1 MKVLKYISMVLVL
14 LANLVFAQPSFADA
28 PEFTKNP
35 DYKALTQEIKKL
47 QTAKDSQAQL
57 EGYTPEQIE
66 NKLHVLEFQKYAFES
81 GINWGQCENQ
91 TGKTL
96 AVYGPDPNQ
105 EEDDDNSSSGA
116 ALYFLADGQTTKN
129 QWDCQ
134 GVYLPNDVKSNTLT
148 PDGQNQVLT
157 GGVAVK
163 IPKGTKLV
171 VRTNQDTGAV
181 EFNIPVIQVLKPG
194 ELKWFIPNVPQAVVD
209 TRVTNAPTN
218 NS

>member
-1 MKVLKYISMVLVL
+1 MKAFKYISMVLVL

-28 PEFTKNP
+28 PKFTKNP
-35 DYKALTQEIKKL
+35 DYIELTKEIKKL

-57 EGYTPEQIE
+57 EGSTPEQIE

-81 GINWGQCENQ
+81 GINWSQCQNQ
-91 TGKTL
+91 TGHTL
-96 AVYGPDPNQ
+96 AVYGPNPNE
-105 EEDDDNSSSGA
+105 EEDDDSSSGA
-116 ALYFLADGQTTKN
+116 ALYFLADGQITEN
-129 QWDCQ
+129 EWDCQ